1 VDTFDL
7 LPSLAAGDLSE
18 TSAAELVAAIFRSR
32 ASGTLALEGPAGEDV
47 RVFFRA
53 GAMCG
58 CAYFSGFQTL
68 AQVLLANEWLGA
80 LEIDETRVA
89 ADAQKKRHGQLL
101 VERGLLT
108 PEELNGALATQHQQ
122 NLAALLVLDKG
133 RYEWR
138 GWAPPPDWAREV
150 MVDPVAVIAGAFES
164 DGLEQR
170 RGAILGW
177 LAGNGVRLS
186 GEWAEL
192 SQRIVLSEEDMVAA
206 QLLATPHSLADFVA
220 TSGLPPLHAEA
231 LLVALLLAGCVEP
244 HPIEARTPGAPRAE
258 SPRREQPPPRLAE
271 DEAIARLEQVDLDAA
286 AEAEAELEPLELD
299 RGPGRAAGGD
309 LDGKPDDPLPG
320 FQSARGPPPAP
331 EGPGEGRDTDVRRR
345 LLARGLRNLGHAPSG
360 RAAVEGAELE
370 ATPTGGVAR
379 GGAGVSPEEQRFIDE
394 VRSRAVQ
401 ASRQDPYQRLGVDA
415 TASGETIRA
424 SYLQLVKRFH
434 PDRAAAPGLHSVAA
448 ELRALFDAI
457 KDAYETIGAPA
468 ARAAYDQNKGTG
480 AAKRSRAEESR
491 LAVKMGEVL
500 LKKRDFAAALT
511 KLHQAVELDA
521 NADSLAALSWG
532 LMNNPAATAESR
544 QEAASLIQRAL
555 RAPGPTARTYYVAGV
570 VFRAK
575 DPESAAEA
583 FRKALEME
591 PGHAEAALEL
601 RLLEMRGKT
610 TKTAGGGVL
619 SGLLF
624 GKRKG

>member
-1 VDTFDL
+1 
-7 LPSLAAGDLSE
+7 
-18 TSAAELVAAIFRSR
+18 
-32 ASGTLALEGPAGEDV
+32 
-47 RVFFRA
+47 
-53 GAMCG
+53 
-58 CAYFSGFQTL
+58 
-68 AQVLLANEWLGA
+68 
-80 LEIDETRVA
+80 
-89 ADAQKKRHGQLL
+89 
-101 VERGLLT
+101 
-108 PEELNGALATQHQQ
+108 
-122 NLAALLVLDKG
+122 
-133 RYEWR
+133 
-138 GWAPPPDWAREV
+138 

-170 RGAILGW
+170 RGSILGW

-186 GEWAEL
+186 GDWAEL

-244 HPIEARTPGAPRAE
+244 HPIEARAPGVRRAKSPRPSE
-258 SPRREQPPPRLAE
+258 SPRRLA
-271 DEAIARLEQVDLDAA
+271 DADAIARLEQVDLDSAV
-286 AEAEAELEPLELD
+286 EAEAELEPMELD
-299 RGPGRAAGGD
+299 RTPGRVAGGD

-320 FQSARGPPPAP
+320 FQSMGGPPAP
-331 EGPGEGRDTDVRRR
+331 EGPGEDRGTDVRRR
-345 LLARGLRNLGHAPSG
+345 LLARGLRNLGHAPSE

-370 ATPTGGVAR
+370 ATPTGEVAR
-379 GGAGVSPEEQRFIDE
+379 GGAGVTPEQQRFIDE

-401 ASRQDPYQRLGVDA
+401 ASRQDPYQRLGVA
-415 TASGETIRA
+415 AAVSGETIRA

-457 KDAYETIGAPA
+457 KDAYETIGSPA
-468 ARAAYDQNKGTG
+468 ARAAYDENKGTG
-480 AAKRSRAEESR
+480 AGQDSRAEESR

-511 KLHQAVELDA
+511 KLHRAVELDA
-521 NADSLAALSWG
+521 NADSLAALCWG
-532 LMNNPAATAESR
+532 LMNDPAATAASR
-544 QEAASLIQRAL
+544 LEAASLIQRAL

-570 VFRAK
+570 VFRSK
-575 DPESAAEA
+575 EPESAADA
-583 FRKALEME
+583 FRRALELE
-591 PGHAEAALEL
+591 PGHADAALEL